1 VPAAST
7 TGDGETSRKKAVELV
22 FAALARYGLL
32 LKQDKSIPN
41 VVGIITGEAL
51 RSSWWSHPKSHLIFS
66 VLTRLADD
74 PRVLFAKL
82 LDRKD
87 TLIHVSLWPALLA
100 VGSSREQWQ
109 LEGLSAP
116 AVKLLNRMDRGGAE
130 IPAAGPVAKE
140 LQVRLLGAAHEV
152 HTDSGRHE
160 LRFESWPAWSR
171 RVGCTP
177 LKSSAQGREVLENAA
192 TNLGAS
198 PAALPWRARS

>member
-1 VPAAST
+1 MPAEST
-7 TGDGETSRKKAVELV
+7 SGVEASRKKTVELV
-22 FAALARYGLL
+22 FAALARNGLL

-41 VVGIITGEAL
+41 VVGIITGESL
-51 RSSWWSHPKSHLIFS
+51 HTSWWSHPKSHLIFS

-87 TLIHVSLWPALLA
+87 TLIHTSLWPALLA

-109 LEGLSAP
+109 IEGLSP
-116 AVKLLNRMDRGGAE
+116 AAANLLKRMDRSGTGV
-130 IPAAGPVAKE
+130 PATGPVAKE
-140 LQVRLLGAAHEV
+140 LQVRLLGMAHEV

-177 LKSSAQGREVLENAA
+177 LKSSADGRQVLELAA
-192 TNLGAS
+192 ASLGA
-198 PAALPWRARS
+198 PPRALPWRARS

>member
-82 LDRKD
+82 LERKD
-87 TLIHVSLWPALLA
+87 TLIHISLWPALLA
-100 VGSSREQWQ
+100 VGMAREQWQ
-109 LEGLSAP
+109 LKGLSA
-116 AVKLLNRMDRGGAE
+116 AATRLLSRAARGSSA
-130 IPAAGPVAKE
+130 IPATGAVAKE
-140 LQVRLLGAAHEV
+140 LQVRLLGTTREV
-152 HTDSGRHE
+152 HTESGRHE
-160 LRFESWPAWSR
+160 LLFETWTAWSR
-171 RVGCTP
+171 RVACKP
-177 LKSSAQGREVLENAA
+177 LKSSAEGRQVLELAA
-192 TNLGAS
+192 AALGA
-198 PAALPWRARS
+198 PLKALPWR